1 MPTVQRGG
9 VVKRLQIEMV
19 VLVALGIWCMWLQLA
34 SSLQSSFFFLWNRK
48 SIQNICHSAKKKKK
62 KNLSFWQFS
71 KRNNRE
77 TFRLPC
83 LIYLFAKLGF
93 GIISFSNYLLNTLH
107 LEHAREKEH
116 KHYF

>member
-48 SIQNICHSAKKKKK
+48 SIQNICHSAKKIIKKK
-62 KNLSFWQFS
+62 ICHSGNFQSEITE
-71 KRNNRE
+71 R
-77 TFRLPC
+77 
-83 LIYLFAKLGF
+83 LFACLVSYIFCQTRFQHNFFFKLLVKH
-93 GIISFSNYLLNTLH
+93 IT
-107 LEHAREKEH
+107 LEHEREKEH